1 VTRILQQYLHFLKT
15 EPEWWLLPFV
25 LIMGGLAIAAWVSE
39 SQPSFVYP
47 IF

>member
-1 VTRILQQYLHFLKT
+1 MTRFLRLYWHFLRT

-25 LIMGGLAIAAWVSE
+25 LIIGGLALAAWVSE